1 MSVDVYAR
9 NRGYGSTIGT
19 HSPRPLTVGVR
30 IGCARIQKRRSVT
43 PCYRRLREVSS
54 GCVPARGV
62 RVERR
67 AACTTGRKSFVSI
80 HTWPTVTRDPPQE
93 LYRDVRDAYKILH
106 GFKTIRVG
114 KGLMNMNSPI
124 RQYSWLS

>member
-1 MSVDVYAR
+1 MMSVDVCAR
-9 NRGYGSTIGT
+9 NHGYGSTIGT

-30 IGCARIQKRRSVT
+30 IGRARIQEASQCD

-67 AACTTGRKSFVSI
+67 AAGTTGRMSFVSI
-80 HTWPTVTRDPPQE
+80 HNRSTVTRDPPPE
-93 LYRDVRDAYKILH
+93 LYRDVRNAYKTL
-106 GFKTIRVG
+106 VG
-114 KGLMNMNSPI
+114 YTPPGWEKS
-124 RQYSWLS
+124 